1 MSVERDISQLS
12 EEYYR
17 FILGSHRVF
26 RQDLGLWKERD
37 SSSRVKTFFMGLW
50 TLEGEVTTVH
60 RNVANHSVTLRCIP
74 EDLNPEACF
83 SQNSV

>member
-1 MSVERDISQLS
+1 
-12 EEYYR
+12 
-17 FILGSHRVF
+17 
-26 RQDLGLWKERD
+26 
-37 SSSRVKTFFMGLW
+37 MGLW